1 MKRNMLTAA
10 VLLLAA
16 VMTAATAC
24 SDTAKT
30 TEPSPD
36 AQTTPAVTETETDAN
51 AYVYPTIDCG
61 GESFRI
67 LNTNTTWGF
76 HTTIYF
82 DQTTGDTLDDT
93 IFEANSKVEEAFNV
107 KLDVTEFDINESVG
121 EYSKNILTGD
131 DVYQTALLSAGNSS
145 SVILEQ
151 YVLDLSGLQNI
162 HLDQPWWDQ
171 QVSEYS
177 RLGGSDK
184 VYFGI
189 SDINLMNFEVIE
201 GVYVNDNKL
210 ANLDLTLLYDS
221 VREGTWTLAKMHEY
235 MKAAVNLNGET
246 DFTFKVGGNSVYGL
260 TYWEQGVPALLYGCG
275 VEFIRLDDA
284 GIPHLNIE
292 NEQFYNASA
301 KIAELF
307 KTKGETVFLNTS
319 STPGMHY
326 EDAFKAGRSL
336 FTIAQLKGSSKFRDM
351 EDTYGILPAPKYDE
365 TQDRYYSFCT
375 KNIVSSTIPVTCAD
389 PERAAAIID
398 AMAYHAYADILPVYY
413 GVNVEQKQM
422 RNEDSIEMLSIIGDS
437 RVIDIGTIY
446 GWTIDLHNA
455 VYQKLNKGDSAIAS
469 VITAHTS
476 KVEKLI
482 EDTLAVFGE

>member
-351 EDTYGILPAPKYDE
+351 EDTYGILPAPN
-365 TQDRYYSFCT
+365 TMRRR
-375 KNIVSSTIPVTCAD
+375 IVITASAQRTSYP
-389 PERAAAIID
+389 PRSP
-398 AMAYHAYADILPVYY
+398 LPVPIP
-413 GVNVEQKQM
+413 NAPQRSLMQWHITHTPTFFRSTM
-422 RNEDSIEMLSIIGDS
+422 ASTSSRNRCATRIPSRCSASSAIPASSISVPSTAGPSICIMLSIRS
-437 RVIDIGTIY
+437 
-446 GWTIDLHNA
+446 
-455 VYQKLNKGDSAIAS
+455 
-469 VITAHTS
+469 
-476 KVEKLI
+476 
-482 EDTLAVFGE
+482 